1 MIFQQLLFF
10 YQQGYRVWIGF
21 EPRHPSH
28 CTSWLLLCWLTI
40 SLLWVFIIHNELGS
54 IHSANLRYSAKNR
67 ILSWLVDNPID
78 TASRTACQ
86 RRTQQPRAAMA
97 RGWATQMHTK
107 TAHSTLV
114 NAQLRVRNQ
123 TKTCHKLVL
132 ATALGQH
139 LVALHILS
147 IAVPSTNHTKGPQ
160 SMHPDTGP
168 PDRFCSKGIH
178 ILSVN
183 PNQDCS
189 VICLRKRITTI
200 KGKIPLASK
209 VQPLNSPCNK
219 FQNLWALK
227 LDTFSENITPERSNA
242 AKNMAE
248 TFDIPFDLS
257 EDQGLHQ
264 PRTERDTAQTRQW
277 FPRQRPSKS
286 SRENWPWHSGPR
298 QQHNSKSP
306 VNHRTQQNTLWIFRQ
321 SLIPLRIGDHHL
333 DMHLASGAHPHSLK
347 FISRKVCLK

>member
-1 MIFQQLLFF
+1 M
-10 YQQGYRVWIGF
+10 
-21 EPRHPSH
+21 
-28 CTSWLLLCWLTI
+28 
-40 SLLWVFIIHNELGS
+40 FIIHNELGS
-54 IHSANLRYSAKNR
+54 IPSANLRYSAKNR

-114 NAQLRVRNQ
+114 NAQLRVRNE

-183 PNQDCS
+183 PARSFACGN
-189 VICLRKRITTI
+189 
-200 KGKIPLASK
+200 AS
-209 VQPLNSPCNK
+209 
-219 FQNLWALK
+219 
-227 LDTFSENITPERSNA
+227 R
-242 AKNMAE
+242 
-248 TFDIPFDLS
+248 
-257 EDQGLHQ
+257 
-264 PRTERDTAQTRQW
+264 R
-277 FPRQRPSKS
+277 
-286 SRENWPWHSGPR
+286 SRERFLWLP
-298 QQHNSKSP
+298 KF
-306 VNHRTQQNTLWIFRQ
+306 NH
-321 SLIPLRIGDHHL
+321 
-333 DMHLASGAHPHSLK
+333 
-347 FISRKVCLK
+347 